1 MAPTNKKKILILSM
15 TAGSGHIRAAKAL
28 VEYAEANLPNVSA
41 EHINISD
48 IANPLIKL
56 FNQDIFKLS
65 VENWPKTWGKLYDAS
80 DNKPMASALSRA
92 AKLQKPFNLKLA
104 AYLKSKDPNGVIFT
118 YSAPAQ
124 MLASTFRKYSPNIK
138 LSLVVTDYHGHSF
151 YNVPK
156 IDKLFVPNQKVK
168 DELLRAGVEEERISI
183 TGIPVNPRF
192 YLKQDASELKA
203 KYGLAAGRKT
213 VLFMASCLLSQPD
226 LIDAVRQM
234 LAFDPK
240 INLVFVA
247 SGNKEFYEAITG
259 AFPSQERLTVVN
271 WTDAIDEYMKMS
283 DVVISKAGGLTVS
296 ECLNL
301 NKPMILLDPIPGQEE
316 RNAEFIEQNGL
327 GVRIASIREIDRALA
342 KIGSLE
348 EKKEPAVLPENSCEK
363 IFKYFE

>member
-1 MAPTNKKKILILSM
+1 MDKKKILILSM

-28 VEYAEANLPNVSA
+28 VEYAGANLPNISA

-65 VENWPKTWGKLYDAS
+65 VENWPKTWGKIYDAF
-80 DNKPMASALSRA
+80 DNKSMASALSKT
-92 AKLQKPFNLKLA
+92 AKLQRPFSHNLSK
-104 AYLKSKDPNGVIFT
+104 YLKSKDPNGVIFT

-124 MLASTFRKYSPNIK
+124 MLASTFRKYSPHIK

-151 YNVPK
+151 YNVPN
-156 IDKLFVPNQKVK
+156 IDRLFVPNQKVK
-168 DELLRAGVEEERISI
+168 DELLRAGVEEGRMSI

-192 YLKQDASELKA
+192 YLKPDIEELRS
-203 KYGLAAGRKT
+203 KYGLNNERPT
-213 VLFMASCLLSQPD
+213 VLFMASFLLSQPD
-226 LIDAVRQM
+226 LITAVKQL

-247 SGNKEFYEAITG
+247 SGNKDFYDAITKF
-259 AFPSQERLTVVN
+259 FPRQDRLTVVN
-271 WTDAIDEYMKMS
+271 WTDTIDEYMRIS

-316 RNAEFIEQNGL
+316 RNAEFIEENNL
-327 GVRIASIREIDRALA
+327 GVRIANIGEIGGALS
-342 KIGSLE
+342 KIGFSERKNLVS
-348 EKKEPAVLPENSCEK
+348 PVPQENSCEK